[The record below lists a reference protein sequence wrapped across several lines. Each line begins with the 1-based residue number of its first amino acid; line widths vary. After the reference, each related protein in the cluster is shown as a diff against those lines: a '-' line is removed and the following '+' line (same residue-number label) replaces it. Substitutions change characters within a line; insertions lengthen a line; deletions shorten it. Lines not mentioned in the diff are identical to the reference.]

1 MRKDFLWGGAVAAH
15 QVEGGYN
22 EKGKGLNVSDMM
34 TVGGVGKKRQI
45 TDTILPNEFYPN
57 HEAIDFYH
65 HYKEDIAL
73 FKEMGFKC
81 FRTSISWARIF
92 PQGDELEPNEDG
104 LKFYD
109 EMFDELLKNGIQPVI
124 TLSHFE
130 MPYGLV
136 KKYGGWRNRK
146 LIDCFV
152 RFAKV
157 CFERYQDQV

>member
-73 FKEMGFKC
+73 FKEMD
-81 FRTSISWARIF
+81 SNV
-92 PQGDELEPNEDG
+92 LEHLFLGQESF
-104 LKFYD
+104 LKG
-109 EMFDELLKNGIQPVI
+109 MN
-124 TLSHFE
+124 
-130 MPYGLV
+130 
-136 KKYGGWRNRK
+136 
-146 LIDCFV
+146 
-152 RFAKV
+152 
-157 CFERYQDQV
+157 

>member
-1 MRKDFLWGGAVAAH
+1 
-15 QVEGGYN
+15 
-22 EKGKGLNVSDMM
+22 
-34 TVGGVGKKRQI
+34 
-45 TDTILPNEFYPN
+45 
-57 HEAIDFYH
+57 
-65 HYKEDIAL
+65 
-73 FKEMGFKC
+73 MGFKC

-157 CFERYQDQV
+157 CFERYQHQVKMCIRDRDKLRIILEKNGYDVTD